1 MSSIEEIKA
10 RLDIVDIVSETV
22 QLKRSGKNYTGFCP
36 FHANTRTPAFVV
48 WPETGTWRCFGQCNE
63 GGDIFK
69 FVMKREGWDFP
80 EALTQ
85 LAKKAGVQLR
95 PQTPQEMVQKEEHAR
110 LRALLEE
117 AVAFYRHQLLN
128 TEKGKSALGYLRGR
142 GLSDE
147 TIELFELGYAPD
159 GWDTALTHFLEKGY
173 TQHDLLEVG
182 LVSEK
187 DQGGLFDRFR
197 HRVMIPIRDDRKRMA
212 GFGARAL
219 TPDDMPKYL
228 NSPQTVLFDK
238 SSLLYGLDKAR
249 RSIRTQDQVVIVEG
263 YLGVI
268 VPHQAGFTNV
278 VASMGTALTEHQ
290 LRILKRLTR
299 RMILALD
306 SDAAGMKA
314 TLRGLQVAR
323 TALDRQSDPDYFN
336 SRGLLHMEGRLNA
349 DIRVSTLPQGQD
361 PDDVINEDPSKWEGL
376 IAAAQPIVVHVM
388 NALTAGRDINDPK
401 VKTAVAGQ
409 VMPLIQDIPSAIER
423 DTYVQQLARLLKVDE
438 RALLADRGRTRR
450 QGPER
455 RRRTRVK
462 TREAFES
469 QSPVTHVSQPIKNLE
484 EHCISIIIRHPEL
497 IYRVDRT
504 LQQSGL
510 PRISP
515 EDFNLTNNQEI
526 FKISLSSL
534 NQDQMEPLDFALDN
548 LPFPLLEYADKIL
561 LQTKDLDPYEEY
573 VLADL
578 LRAILRLRE
587 YNLNQ
592 SNNQLRF
599 LMEDAQE
606 GGTLRTEEYQKA
618 IYENTLLLNKIYQ
631 ALSTRMSQAFSGQ

>member
-1 MSSIEEIKA
+1 MDSIEEIKA

-80 EALTQ
+80 EALAQ
-85 LAKKAGVQLR
+85 LANKAGVQLR
-95 PQTPQEMVQKEEHAR
+95 PQTPQEVVQKEEYAH

-117 AVAFYRHQLLN
+117 AVAFYRHQLLH
-128 TEKGKSALGYLRGR
+128 TERGKPALDYLHGR
-142 GLSDE
+142 GLSGE

-159 GWDTALTHFLEKGY
+159 GWETALAHFLEKGY

-182 LVSEK
+182 LVSEN

-249 RSIRTQDQVVIVEG
+249 RSIRAQDQVVIVEG

-323 TALDRQSDPDYFN
+323 TALDRQADPDYFN
-336 SRGLLHMEGRLNA
+336 SRGLLHIEGRLNA
-349 DIRVSTLPQGQD
+349 DIRVSTLPEGQD

-376 IAAAQPIVVHVM
+376 VAAARPIVVHVM
-388 NALTAGRDINDPK
+388 NTLTAGRDINDPK
-401 VKTAVAGQ
+401 VKTAVAAQ

-438 RALLADRGRTRR
+438 RALLADRGRIRR

-455 RRRTRVK
+455 RKLTRVK
-462 TREAFES
+462 ASEAFES
-469 QSPVTHVSQPIKNLE
+469 QSPDAHVSQPIKNLE

-497 IYRVDRT
+497 IYRVDRS

-510 PRISP
+510 PRISAD
-515 EDFNLTNNQEI
+515 DFNLTGNQEI

-534 NQDQMEPLDFALDN
+534 NQDQMEPFDFALDN

-618 IYENTLLLNKIYQ
+618 IYENALLLNKIYQ
-631 ALSTRMSQAFSGQ
+631 ALSTRMSQAFTG

>member
-1 MSSIEEIKA
+1 MNSIEEIKA
-10 RLDIVDIVSETV
+10 RLDITDIVSETV

-36 FHANTRTPAFVV
+36 FHPNTRTPAFVV

-80 EALTQ
+80 EALAQ
-85 LAKKAGVQLR
+85 LAKRAGVQLR
-95 PQTPQEMVQKEEHAR
+95 PQTPQEVVQKEEHAR

-117 AVAFYRHQLLN
+117 AVAFYRHQLLK
-128 TEKGKSALGYLRGR
+128 TEQGKPALEYLYGR
-142 GLSDE
+142 GLSDA
-147 TIELFELGYAPD
+147 TIELFELGYAPE
-159 GWDTALTHFLEKGY
+159 GWDTTSPHFLDKGY
-173 TQHDLLEVG
+173 TRDDLLDVG
-182 LVSEK
+182 LVSEN
-187 DQGGLFDRFR
+187 DQGGVYDRFR
-197 HRVMIPIRDDRKRMA
+197 HRLMIPIRDGRARIT

-219 TPDDMPKYL
+219 TPDEMPKYL

-238 SSLLYGLDKAR
+238 SRILYGLDKAR
-249 RSIRTQDQVVIVEG
+249 RAIRREDQVVIVEG

-268 VPHQAGFTNV
+268 VPHQAGFTNL

-306 SDAAGMKA
+306 SDAAGTQA
-314 TLRGLQVAR
+314 TMRGLQVAR
-323 TALDRQSDPDYFN
+323 ATLDRQSDLAFN
-336 SRGLLHMEGRLNA
+336 ARGLLQSEGRLNA
-349 DIRVSTLPQGQD
+349 DIRVTTLPQGQD
-361 PDDVINEDPSKWEGL
+361 PDDVVNEAPEKWEAL
-376 IAAAQPIVVHVM
+376 IEAAQPIVSHVM
-388 NALTAGRDINDPK
+388 NTLTANQDINDPK

-409 VMPLIQDIPSAIER
+409 VMPLIQDLPNAIER

-438 RALLADRGRTRR
+438 RSLLASHGQTRQAR
-450 QGPER
+450 KRRKPPSVTPEE
-455 RRRTRVK
+455 TIEIQQPEK
-462 TREAFES
+462 
-469 QSPVTHVSQPIKNLE
+469 QVSQPIKSLE

-497 IYRVDRT
+497 IYRVDRA
-504 LQQSGL
+504 LQQTGL
-510 PRISP
+510 PRISA

-526 FKISLSSL
+526 FKVSLHSL

-561 LQTKDLDPYEEY
+561 VQTKDLDPYEEH

-578 LRAILRLRE
+578 LRSILRLRE
-587 YNLNQ
+587 YNINQ

-606 GGTLRTEEYQKA
+606 GGALRTQEYEKA
-618 IYENTLLLNKIYQ
+618 IQENALALNKIYQ
-631 ALSTRMSQAFSGQ
+631 ALSTRMSQAFTG

>member
-36 FHANTRTPAFVV
+36 FHPNTRTPSFVV

-80 EALTQ
+80 EALTH

-95 PQTPQEMVQKEEHAR
+95 PQTPQEAVQKEEHAR

-117 AVAFYRHQLLN
+117 TVAFYRHQLLH
-128 TEKGKSALGYLRGR
+128 TENGKPALDYLRGR

-147 TIELFELGYAPD
+147 TIERFELGYAP
-159 GWDTALTHFLEKGY
+159 GAWELALTHFFEKGY
-173 TQHDLLEVG
+173 TQQDLLDVG
-182 LVSEK
+182 LVSEN
-187 DQGGLFDRFR
+187 DQGGLYDRFR
-197 HRVMIPIRDDRKRMA
+197 NRVTIPIRDDRGRIA

-238 SSLLYGLDKAR
+238 SRILYGLDKAR
-249 RSIRTQDQVVIVEG
+249 QSIRRQDQVVIVEG

-278 VASMGTALTEHQ
+278 VASMGTALTEQQ

-323 TALDRQSDPDYFN
+323 TALDRQTDLTFDA
-336 SRGLLHMEGRLNA
+336 RGLLHSEGRLNA
-349 DIRVSTLPQGQD
+349 DIRVTSLPPGQD
-361 PDDVINEDPSKWEGL
+361 PDNVVNEAPEKWEAL
-376 IAAAQPIVVHVM
+376 IEAAQPIVSHVM
-388 NALTAGRDINDPK
+388 NTLTAGQDINDPK
-401 VKTAVAGQ
+401 VKTSVVAQ

-438 RALLADRGRTRR
+438 RALLADRGRASR
-450 QGPER
+450 QSPKR
-455 RRRTRVK
+455 RRLPLTEPAE
-462 TREAFES
+462 TADGQLLEAR
-469 QSPVTHVSQPIKNLE
+469 VSQPVKNLE
-484 EHCISIIIRHPEL
+484 EHCISIIIRLPEL
-497 IYRVDRT
+497 IYRVDRA

-510 PRISP
+510 PRVSAG
-515 EDFNLTNNQEI
+515 DFNLTNNQEI
-526 FKISLSSL
+526 FKISLNSL
-534 NQDQMEPLDFALDN
+534 NQDQMEPLYFALDN
-548 LPFPLLEYADKIL
+548 LPYPLLEYADKIL
-561 LQTKDLDPYEEY
+561 VQTKDLDPYEEY

-578 LRAILRLRE
+578 LRSILRLRE

-618 IYENTLLLNKIYQ
+618 MYENTLVLNKIYQ
-631 ALSTRMSQAFSGQ
+631 ALSASMSQAFT

>member
-1 MSSIEEIKA
+1 MNSIEEIKA
-10 RLDIVDIVSETV
+10 RLDITDIVSETV

-36 FHANTRTPAFVV
+36 FHPNTRTPAFVV

-69 FVMKREGWDFP
+69 FIMKREGWDFP

-85 LAKKAGVQLR
+85 LAKRAGVQLR
-95 PQTPQEMVQKEEHAR
+95 PQTPQEAIQKEEHAR

-117 AVAFYRHQLLN
+117 AVAFYRHHLLK
-128 TEKGKSALGYLRGR
+128 TEKGQAALEYLHGR

-147 TIELFELGYAPD
+147 TIELFELGYAPE
-159 GWDTALTHFLEKGY
+159 GWDTTSPYFLDKGY
-173 TQHDLLEVG
+173 TRDDLLDVG
-182 LVSEK
+182 LVSEN
-187 DQGGLFDRFR
+187 DQGGVYDRFR
-197 HRVMIPIRDDRKRMA
+197 HRLMIPIRDGRARIT

-219 TPDDMPKYL
+219 TPDEMPKYL

-238 SSLLYGLDKAR
+238 SRILYGLDKAR
-249 RSIRTQDQVVIVEG
+249 RAIRREDQVVIVEG

-268 VPHQAGFTNV
+268 VPHQAGFTNL

-290 LRILKRLTR
+290 LRVLKRLTR
-299 RMILALD
+299 CMILALD
-306 SDAAGMKA
+306 SDAAGAQA
-314 TLRGLQVAR
+314 TMRGLQVAR
-323 TALDRQSDPDYFN
+323 AALDREADLVFDA
-336 SRGLLHMEGRLNA
+336 RGLLGSEGRLNA
-349 DIRVSTLPQGQD
+349 DIRVTTLPEGQD
-361 PDDVINEDPSKWEGL
+361 PDDVVNEAPEKWEAL
-376 IAAAQPIVVHVM
+376 IEAAQPIVSHVM
-388 NALTAGRDINDPK
+388 NTLTANQDINDPK

-409 VMPLIQDIPSAIER
+409 VMPLIQDLPNAIER

-438 RALLADRGRTRR
+438 RSLLASHGQTRQAR
-450 QGPER
+450 KR
-455 RRRTRVK
+455 RKPSRSRSEETI
-462 TREAFES
+462 ES
-469 QSPVTHVSQPIKNLE
+469 QAPEKRVSQPIKNLE

-497 IYRVDRT
+497 IYRVDRA
-504 LQQSGL
+504 LQQTGL
-510 PRISP
+510 PRISA

-526 FKISLSSL
+526 FKVSLSSL

-561 LQTKDLDPYEEY
+561 VQTKDLDPYEEH

-578 LRAILRLRE
+578 LRSILRLRE
-587 YNLNQ
+587 YNINQ

-606 GGTLRTEEYQKA
+606 GGDLRTEEYEKA
-618 IYENTLLLNKIYQ
+618 IQENALALNKIYQ
-631 ALSTRMSQAFSGQ
+631 ALSTRMSQAFTG

>member
-1 MSSIEEIKA
+1 MDSIEEIKA

-36 FHANTRTPAFVV
+36 FHPNTRTPSFVV

-80 EALTQ
+80 EALAQ

-95 PQTPQEMVQKEEHAR
+95 PQTPQETAKKEEHAR
-110 LRALLEE
+110 LRTLLEE

-128 TEKGKSALGYLRGR
+128 TESGKPALDYIRGR
-142 GLSDE
+142 GLNDE
-147 TIELFELGYAPD
+147 TIELFEMGYAPQA
-159 GWDTALTHFLEKGY
+159 WDIALTHFLEKGY
-173 TQHDLLEVG
+173 TQQDLLDVG
-182 LVSEK
+182 LVSER
-187 DQGGLFDRFR
+187 DQGGVYDRFR
-197 HRVMIPIRDDRKRMA
+197 NRVIIPIRDGRKRMA

-219 TPDDMPKYL
+219 APDDMPKYL

-238 SSLLYGLDKAR
+238 SHILYGLDKAR
-249 RSIRTQDQVVIVEG
+249 RSIRRQDQVVIVEG

-278 VASMGTALTEHQ
+278 VASMGTALTEQQ

-306 SDAAGMKA
+306 SDAAGMNA
-314 TLRGLQVAR
+314 TMRGLQVAR
-323 TALDRQSDPDYFN
+323 TTLDRESDLTFN
-336 SRGLLHMEGRLNA
+336 ARGLLHSEGRLNA
-349 DIRVSTLPQGQD
+349 DIRVTTLPQGQD
-361 PDDVINEDPSKWEGL
+361 PDDVVNEAPEKWESL
-376 IAAAQPIVVHVM
+376 IEAAQPIVVHVM
-388 NALTAGRDINDPK
+388 DTLTTGQDIDDPK
-401 VKTAVAGQ
+401 VKTSVVAQ

-438 RALLADRGRTRR
+438 RALVADHGRVSR
-450 QGPER
+450 QAPKR
-455 RRRTRVK
+455 RRPTRMK
-462 TREAFES
+462 ASEALES
-469 QSPVTHVSQPIKNLE
+469 QLPETYVSQPITNLE

-497 IYRVDRT
+497 LYRVDRA

-510 PRISP
+510 PRISS
-515 EDFNLTNNQEI
+515 EDFSLTNNQEI
-526 FKISLSSL
+526 FNISLNAL
-534 NQDQMEPLDFALDN
+534 DQDQMEPLDFAIDN

-561 LQTKDLDPYEEY
+561 AQTRDLDPYAEQ

-578 LRAILRLRE
+578 LRSILRLRE
-587 YNLNQ
+587 IGLNQ

-618 IYENTLLLNKIYQ
+618 MYENTLVLNKIYQ
-631 ALSTRMSQAFSGQ
+631 ALSTRMSQAFTG